1 MVGRHA
7 SSDSG
12 YPEKVRGEV
21 RARVRHLLNMRDRTY
36 KELAE
41 HLGLTLTSVTRL
53 LNGQQW
59 FSFDALVNTAE
70 YLEVPVADLFSDLES
85 PEYPDIAPYTINEG
99 AVEAFAKGQKKSS
112 SKVKKWL
119 DDLPAIERGIITCRY
134 FVTPVA
140 TLEELG
146 NIFGITNERVRQIE
160 SAALQKL
167 K

>member
-7 SSDSG
+7 SSDTG

-21 RARVRHLLNMRDRTY
+21 RARVRHLLNMRDKTY

-70 YLEVPVADLFSDLES
+70 FLQVPVADLFADLKES
-85 PEYPDIAPYTINEG
+85 GYPDVAPY
-99 AVEAFAKGQKKSS
+99 AVSEEAIKGFAKEQKKSVP
-112 SKVKKWL
+112 KVKQWL
-119 DDLPAIERGIITCRY
+119 SDLPVAERGIITCRY
-134 FVTPVA
+134 FVQPVA

-160 SAALQKL
+160 AAALQKL